1 MTEKSPSRRENR
13 PGVRQRL
20 DHIAEHQWSNI
31 IAVLEDPNDIRNI
44 GSVIRNVNALGIGQ
58 LYVISDRTFVPDT
71 IEEMRNRN
79 SYHFF
84 SAAAIHWT
92 NVRVFRT
99 TPDCFSELDSL
110 GFTSVATSPATIGKN
125 HCLLDNFDATMFPR
139 IAIWFGNEGRGI
151 SQQALDRSSLCISIP
166 NCGMVESLN
175 VAVSSGI
182 VLYEVTR
189 QLRQQRS
196 LKMRTMSPTE

>member
-1 MTEKSPSRRENR
+1 MTDQRPSHRESR

-20 DHIAEHQWSNI
+20 EHIAEHQWKNL

-71 IEEMRNRN
+71 IEEMRSRN

-92 NVRVFRT
+92 NVRVFRST
-99 TPDCFSELDSL
+99 QHCFSELDSL
-110 GFTSVATSPATIGKN
+110 GFTSVVTSPAAIGKN
-125 HCLLDNFDATMFPR
+125 HCLLDNFDATMFPK
-139 IAIWFGNEGRGI
+139 IAVWFGNEGRGI
-151 SQQALDRSSLCISIP
+151 STRALDGSHLCISIP
-166 NCGMVESLN
+166 NNGMVESLN

-182 VLYEVTR
+182 VLHEITR
-189 QLRQQRS
+189 QLRHQRS
-196 LKMRTMSPTE
+196 LRVGTTSSPE